1 MAGIVG
7 VTKMVGANGIMP
19 TAGCANAQFARDS
32 IDLPEIRPILF
43 KVRSMFLGDSA
54 QIEPRDSPCRTL
66 EKLNLNPHTMTN
78 ISNIAVKTVTGADQ
92 KLSDYAGKVL
102 LMVNVASYC
111 GYTKQY
117 SGLEALNQKY
127 AAQGLKVMAF
137 PCDDF
142 GAQEPDSNDKI
153 ATFCETKYGVSFEL
167 FDKLKALGSDKHPL
181 YAELTKTAP
190 AGDVKWNFEKF
201 LINKQG
207 EVVARYPSSATP
219 ESLSSAIE
227 AELAK

>member
-1 MAGIVG
+1 
-7 VTKMVGANGIMP
+7 
-19 TAGCANAQFARDS
+19 
-32 IDLPEIRPILF
+32 
-43 KVRSMFLGDSA
+43 
-54 QIEPRDSPCRTL
+54 
-66 EKLNLNPHTMTN
+66 MTN

-137 PCDDF
+137 PCNDF

-153 ATFCETKYGVSFEL
+153 ATFSETKYGVSFEL